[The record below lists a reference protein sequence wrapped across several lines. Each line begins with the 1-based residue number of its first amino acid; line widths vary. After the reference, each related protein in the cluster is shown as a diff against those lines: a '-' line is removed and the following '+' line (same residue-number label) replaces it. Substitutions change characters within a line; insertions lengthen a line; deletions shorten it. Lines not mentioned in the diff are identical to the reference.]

1 MSNLK
6 WNHRDIWLTAAE
18 KAASTTVLDA
28 GICVVVHDG
37 SGAVLEVCWSDGTT
51 EVNALANVLGGGGGA
66 SWGSITGTLSDQAD
80 LQAALDGK
88 ASASHTHPVA
98 DLSDASANAKSLL
111 QAANYAAMRALLD
124 LEPGVDFFTYTAD
137 GTTLELTGT
146 QFAIKDGG
154 VRTMQIADAVVTLA
168 KIQDIGQNRMLGR
181 VSSGSGVPE
190 QLTPSQAR
198 DVLDVEPDGS
208 TLEISSGNMRVK
220 DAGVTLAKMANM
232 ATASLLGRNTA
243 GTGVPEV
250 LSASTVR
257 ALLDLEVGTDVQA
270 YDSDLAAIAALSP
283 SNDDILQRKSG
294 AWTNRT
300 VAQLAAD
307 MGRSSAVLGSDFTT
321 SSAGPS
327 DVTGWSLTLADP
339 GTYLITIAA
348 FVSSSNNSTGV
359 SLSVTIS
366 GSPTL
371 RSLDR
376 NLYTAGT
383 TKINDVVNTDD
394 AGTVPTTMSGL
405 NVPRP
410 CMFVGMVK
418 TSGSSATIQM
428 RIARGGSSNN
438 VSALAGSAII
448 AQKIA

>member
-1 MSNLK
+1 MAIHLEFGPATILVTDVDTGRTLNLISL
-6 WNHRDIWLTAAE
+6 WQVSFSDPTDITRTFSAAEYIPTSEVHIVNVHFGGNVDQWDVRDI
-18 KAASTTVLDA
+18 D
-28 GICVVVHDG
+28 
-37 SGAVLEVCWSDGTT
+37 DGTT
-51 EVNALANVLGGGGGA
+51 YPTTADLIDDIKAAIDALNTGGGG
-66 SWGSITGTLSDQAD
+66 
-80 LQAALDGK
+80 
-88 ASASHTHPVA
+88 
-98 DLSDASANAKSLL
+98 
-111 QAANYAAMRALLD
+111 
-124 LEPGVDFFTYTAD
+124 TYTAD

-283 SNDDILQRKSG
+283 SDDDILQRKSG

-348 FVSSSNNSTGV
+348 FVSSSNSSTGV

>member
-1 MSNLK
+1 MAIHLEFGPATILVTDVDTGRTLNLISL
-6 WNHRDIWLTAAE
+6 WQVSFSDPTDITRTFSAAEYIPASEVHVVNVHFGGNVDQWDVRDI
-18 KAASTTVLDA
+18 D
-28 GICVVVHDG
+28 
-37 SGAVLEVCWSDGTT
+37 DGTT
-51 EVNALANVLGGGGGA
+51 YPTTADLIDDIKAAIDALNTGGGG
-66 SWGSITGTLSDQAD
+66 
-80 LQAALDGK
+80 
-88 ASASHTHPVA
+88 
-98 DLSDASANAKSLL
+98 
-111 QAANYAAMRALLD
+111 
-124 LEPGVDFFTYTAD
+124 TYTAD

-376 NLYTAGT
+376 TLYTAGT
-383 TKINDVVNTDD
+383 TKIHDVVSTDD

>member
-1 MSNLK
+1 MAIHLEFGPATILVTDVDTGRTLNLISL
-6 WNHRDIWLTAAE
+6 WQVSFSDPTDITRTFSAAEYIPASEVHVVNVHFGGNVDQWDVRDI
-18 KAASTTVLDA
+18 D
-28 GICVVVHDG
+28 
-37 SGAVLEVCWSDGTT
+37 DGTT
-51 EVNALANVLGGGGGA
+51 YPTTADLIDDIKAAIDALNTGGGG
-66 SWGSITGTLSDQAD
+66 
-80 LQAALDGK
+80 
-88 ASASHTHPVA
+88 
-98 DLSDASANAKSLL
+98 
-111 QAANYAAMRALLD
+111 
-124 LEPGVDFFTYTAD
+124 TYTAD

-376 NLYTAGT
+376 TLYTAGT
-383 TKINDVVNTDD
+383 TKIHDVVSTDD

-448 AQKIA
+448 AQKIE

>member
-1 MSNLK
+1 MAIHLEFGPATILVTDVDTGRTLNLISL
-6 WNHRDIWLTAAE
+6 WQVSFSDPTDITRTFSAAEYIPTSEVHIVNVHFGGNVDQWDVRDI
-18 KAASTTVLDA
+18 D
-28 GICVVVHDG
+28 
-37 SGAVLEVCWSDGTT
+37 DGTT
-51 EVNALANVLGGGGGA
+51 YPTTADLIDDIKAAIDALNTGGGG
-66 SWGSITGTLSDQAD
+66 
-80 LQAALDGK
+80 
-88 ASASHTHPVA
+88 
-98 DLSDASANAKSLL
+98 
-111 QAANYAAMRALLD
+111 
-124 LEPGVDFFTYTAD
+124 TYTAD

-348 FVSSSNNSTGV
+348 FVSSSNSSTGV